1 MRQATQNPI
10 CEIIKVESISHR
22 PKGPTA
28 AAPTSLQVIPSFGL
42 EIGDPDLDELK
53 NQMKSLKV
61 RNTYTTVK
69 PRFWNTF
76 AAKILFINR
85 FFAADQNL

>member
-1 MRQATQNPI
+1 MHKNRETNN
-10 CEIIKVESISHR
+10 
-22 PKGPTA
+22 
-28 AAPTSLQVIPSFGL
+28 
-42 EIGDPDLDELK
+42 K
-53 NQMKSLKV
+53 NQNHPNYEIQKKQSVELPTIF
-61 RNTYTTVK
+61 NLEYTVK